1 MAARPGRSSGS
12 STIDGPVRDLTERRR
27 GNGKEPA
34 GTARKLHPSA
44 RTCYPRSDRRPSVG
58 RVLRYIARRLLY
70 SVLVLV
76 IISILTFLIFVKL
89 PAGDPA
95 RRAVGRRTD
104 PQQIANAREAFG
116 LDRPLIVQYGRFAKG
131 LIPLPNTFLTEDVY
145 YSFSNYLP
153 VREEIWRRLPVSAIL
168 GTGAAVLWLLIG
180 IPLGIASGVRPR
192 SLSARWTMILAIVGV
207 SLPVFWLG
215 QLLLYVVWF
224 KLHLAPSAGL
234 EINASVW
241 GSALN
246 GKFLLPWITVAVGY
260 AAIYARMLRSNMVE
274 TTQEDY
280 IRTARAKG
288 LSERRVVYKHAL
300 RGALTPIVTMLGVDF
315 ATILAGLVITETLF
329 GLPGLGQLAVR
340 SIYSNDFPMVM
351 GVTVVGSM
359 FILAA
364 NIVVDIA
371 YAFLDP
377 RVRY

>member
-1 MAARPGRSSGS
+1 M
-12 STIDGPVRDLTERRR
+12 
-27 GNGKEPA
+27 
-34 GTARKLHPSA
+34 
-44 RTCYPRSDRRPSVG
+44 RPSLAWG
-58 RVLRYIARRLLY
+58 SVLRYIARRLLY
-70 SVLVLV
+70 SVFVLL

-104 PQQIANAREAFG
+104 PEQIANARHAFG

-131 LIPLPNTFLTEDVY
+131 LIPLPSTFLSEDVY

-153 VREEIWRRLPVSAIL
+153 VRQEIWRRLPVSLIL
-168 GTGAAVLWLLIG
+168 GSGAAILWLLVGIPIG
-180 IPLGIASGVRPR
+180 IATGVHPR
-192 SLSARWTMILAIVGV
+192 SVGARWTMVLAIVGV

-215 QLLLYVVWF
+215 QLLLYFVWF
-224 KLHLAPSAGL
+224 KLHLAPASGL
-234 EINASVW
+234 QINASVW
-241 GSALN
+241 GSALH

-260 AAIYARMLRSNMVE
+260 AAIYARMLRSNMIE

-288 LSERRVVYKHAL
+288 LSERRVVYRHAL
-300 RGALTPIVTMLGVDF
+300 RGALTPIVTLLGIDL
-315 ATILAGLVITETLF
+315 ATIMAGLVITETLF

-351 GVTVVGSM
+351 GVTVIGSM
-359 FILAA
+359 FILTA
-364 NIVVDIA
+364 NIIVDIA